1 MAIVQAYPLGTPK
14 ANDLVVG
21 TSIPAANTN
30 EDPKTVNFSVGDI
43 VNLAVT
49 GSGTLNTI
57 PLWTP
62 NGQKIGDSIITQSA
76 LGQGVTVTG
85 QLDVTAD
92 FNVSGSTQLN
102 SALTVEEVA
111 TFNDEVECNNNV
123 TVQGIFSADGNSIFE
138 GQANFQSSVTDQTSS
153 PGAAGQVL
161 SSTGTNVE
169 WVDAAQTT
177 EITITNAQL
186 RTIGT
191 VPVEI
196 LPIVSGYTYQI
207 LDATAQA
214 INTGSLNDEY
224 DWSSQS
230 GVISS
235 RTNSFATIHR
245 VEIPESELPSGGTG
259 VGAISVYVATP
270 ISGSSRVSS
279 KVYATVT
286 NNIDPI
292 VNLGENPSATWKITL
307 IYRLIQL

>member
-62 NGQKIGDSIITQSA
+62 NG
-76 LGQGVTVTG
+76 
-85 QLDVTAD
+85 
-92 FNVSGSTQLN
+92 TQLGN
-102 SALTVEEVA
+102 SNINQDANGNITVGVNLTVVDDLSVQGDIDVDNTITVNGGG
-111 TFNDEVECNNNV
+111 TFNGD
-123 TVQGIFSADGNSIFE
+123 TVFE
-138 GQANFQSSVTDQTSS
+138 GEANFQYSVTDQTNS
-153 PGAAGQVL
+153 PGTRGQVL

-235 RTNSFATIHR
+235 RTDSFATIQR
-245 VEIPESELPSGGTG
+245 VEIPESELPSGGVQ
-259 VGAISVYVATP
+259 VGASSVYIATP

-279 KVYATVT
+279 KVYVTVT

-292 VNLGENPSATWKITL
+292 VNVGENPNATWKITL